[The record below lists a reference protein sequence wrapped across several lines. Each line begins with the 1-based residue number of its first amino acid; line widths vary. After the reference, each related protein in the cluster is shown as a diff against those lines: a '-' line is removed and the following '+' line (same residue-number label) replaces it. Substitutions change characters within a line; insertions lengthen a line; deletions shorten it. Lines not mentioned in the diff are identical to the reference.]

1 MSARDREPPVPS
13 ASRLIRLLA
22 TESSGEILRALSA
35 GPLRSAEL
43 TGRLAQFSPRTI
55 YRRLDEL
62 RGLEAIAQRNL
73 ATAPPTV
80 LYELTVR
87 PGRELLRVLDEVAGA
102 WLGRWHRG
110 VAEGQRWGLLALL
123 ADGWDSGIV
132 RELSSEPRSLSE
144 LGVVSDMTYHQLARR
159 VARLTAAGLLSRS
172 SASRPSR
179 YELSEQMRQGVVVV
193 ASAARWERQ
202 HLLARAHALPVT
214 DALALLRGC
223 LPLVRLPQ
231 REGAVI
237 VLTVEGD
244 DRAAESPQRFGS
256 LQVEV
261 GPDGAVEF
269 SARSDATP
277 DAWVRAPIDG
287 WLDALTGGD
296 CAALQVG
303 GERALVDGHLRCL
316 RARTMAPSAVGQ

>member
-1 MSARDREPPVPS
+1 
-13 ASRLIRLLA
+13 LIRLLA

-43 TGRLAQFSPRTI
+43 TDRLAQFSPRTI

-62 RGLEAIAQRNL
+62 EELEAITQLNL

-87 PGRELLRVLDEVAGA
+87 PGRELLRVLDQVAGA
-102 WLGRWHRG
+102 WLGRWHHG

-123 ADGWDSGIV
+123 ADGWDSAIV

-159 VARLTAAGLLSRS
+159 VARLAAAGLLTRS
-172 SASRPSR
+172 KASRPSR
-179 YELSEQMRQGVVVV
+179 YEPSEAMRQAMVVV
-193 ASAARWERQ
+193 AAAARWERR
-202 HLLARAHALPVT
+202 HLLDRAQPLPVG
-214 DALALLRGC
+214 DALALLRGS
-223 LPLVRLPQ
+223 LPLVRLS
-231 REGAVI
+231 EHAGAVTA
-237 VLTVEGD
+237 LTVEAD
-244 DRAAESPQRFGS
+244 DRTADSPQRFGS

-261 GPDGAVEF
+261 ALNGEIEF
-269 SARSDATP
+269 RERSDASP

-287 WLDALTGGD
+287 WLDALVEGD
-296 CAALQVG
+296 CAALRVG
-303 GERALVDGHLRCL
+303 GERALVEGQLRCL
-316 RARTMAPSAVGQ
+316 RAKTTAATAVGQ